1 MANTKK
7 TKTDKKN
14 DKSTKDAGDKSS
26 AKSGGESATSAAKV
40 TRRLLDR
47 LSPIG
52 ATTRAALRSLATDA
66 QRSELG
72 RKTKARGVLTD
83 GVAMAISIEQQI
95 GTFPGLTDTYAPRRF
110 AYFLE
115 SLLALDA
122 LIEGSTTREAK
133 VGAARGTAATA
144 YEKAD
149 KARTKLLNRL
159 EAFAGR
165 RTAEIAE
172 IGSVPAK
179 GRTND
184 DLGRSIAKAVEI
196 ARSWLG
202 RKDPLEVEIA
212 AIAALDEAVVTSA
225 VNAAAALGGAHVDA
239 ALEGHKTSNDSPV
252 VNLEEGNV
260 LLEMAYAMD
269 MFEEAHDDNDVV
281 RRLIP
286 GPSTRH
292 VLAKSARAAAAP
304 AAEAPKTEAAPAS
317 PGAPPAK

>member
-1 MANTKK
+1 MASAKK
-7 TKTDKKN
+7 TRSDKKN
-14 DKSTKDAGDKSS
+14 EKSAKGAGAKSP
-26 AKSGGESATSAAKV
+26 AKSGGESTTSAAKV
-40 TRRLLDR
+40 TRRLLDK
-47 LSPIG
+47 LAPIG

-95 GTFPGLTDTYAPRRF
+95 GTFPGLTDTYSPRRF
-110 AYFLE
+110 GYFLE

-133 VGAARGTAATA
+133 VGAARGTAATL

-159 EAFAGR
+159 GAFAGR

-172 IGSVPAK
+172 IDSVPAK

-184 DLGRSIAKAVEI
+184 DLGRSINRAVEV

-202 RKDPLEVEIA
+202 RKDPLDVENA

-225 VNAAAALGGAHVDA
+225 VTAAAALGGAHVEA
-239 ALEGHKTSNDSPV
+239 ALEGHKTSNDSPI

-269 MFEEAHDDNDVV
+269 MFEEAHGDNDVV

-304 AAEAPKTEAAPAS
+304 AEPAQ
-317 PGAPPAK
+317 PGPATPPAK